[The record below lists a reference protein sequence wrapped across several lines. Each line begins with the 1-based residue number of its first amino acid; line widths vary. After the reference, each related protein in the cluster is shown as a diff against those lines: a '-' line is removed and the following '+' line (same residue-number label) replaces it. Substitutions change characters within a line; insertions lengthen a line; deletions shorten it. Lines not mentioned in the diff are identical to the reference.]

1 MIDHYKILLPQ
12 TIKAHSL
19 DQNLHIQLCVVLI
32 NAYID
37 LNGDPEKARN
47 VLEDLLAEQKEE
59 TIHQAHLGAK
69 IHLGLGKAYRYAEG
83 MSVIM
88 HYFSTSVLLFV
99 VHVPCVLP

>member
-19 DQNLHIQLCVVLI
+19 DQNLHIKLCVVLS
-32 NAYID
+32 NAYMD

-47 VLEDLLAEQKEE
+47 VLEELLAEQKEE
-59 TIHQAHLGAK
+59 TIHPHLQAK

-99 VHVPCVLP
+99 VHVLCVLH